1 MARPARPGRPAFP
14 SLLGELRFRF
24 SPIQRFYARAQQ
36 VYFKGI
42 SKGVVGGNRPWLIA
56 FLTFRGLV
64 GLKRAVSRREERITI
79 DLLKPGERMLIR
91 TIPVS
96 SGKERK
102 RLLRGG

>member
-1 MARPARPGRPAFP
+1 VARPQFP
-14 SLLGELRFRF
+14 TGLRAVRYRV
-24 SPIQRFYARAQQ
+24 SPIRRFNVKALRE
-36 VYFKGI
+36 
-42 SKGVVGGNRPWLIA
+42 GVFGGNRKWLIA
-56 FLTFRGLV
+56 YLTFHGLLRV
-64 GLKRAVSRREERITI
+64 RRAVTRHDERIVV

>member
-1 MARPARPGRPAFP
+1 MARPPRPAFP
-14 SLLGELRFRF
+14 SLFGELRRRF
-24 SPIQRFYARAQQ
+24 SPIQRFYARAQGF
-36 VYFKGI
+36 YFKGMN
-42 SKGVVGGNRPWLIA
+42 KGVLGGNRPWLLA

-64 GLKRAVSRREERITI
+64 GIKRAISRREERISI

>member
-1 MARPARPGRPAFP
+1 MARPARPAFP
-14 SLLGELRFRF
+14 TLLGELRSRF
-24 SPIQRFYARAQQ
+24 SPIQRFYSGVQR
-36 VYFKGI
+36 VYFTGMK
-42 SKGVVGGNRPWLIA
+42 KGVLGGNRPWLVA

-64 GLKRAVSRREERITI
+64 GIKRAVSRRDERIVI

>member
-1 MARPARPGRPAFP
+1 MARPEFP
-14 SLLGELRFRF
+14 TLLGELRARF
-24 SPIQRFYARAQQ
+24 SPVQRFYIRVQRFYA
-36 VYFKGI
+36 KGLN
-42 SKGVVGGNRPWLIA
+42 KGVLGGNRPWLVA

-64 GLKRAVSRREERITI
+64 GLKRAVSRREERLTI
-79 DLLKPGERMLIR
+79 DLLKPGERILIR